1 MLRLEG
7 ANSVS
12 RLFRGYSTTRFSIT
26 KVTKLVIQQDFAS
39 CFKSVLLYSWHPQT
53 MKKFSLFIHVWNLVG
68 RFLREGK
75 NEQRKNNFFFLEQD
89 QMKDIQMTFW
99 PLRVTR
105 EAYNFFML
113 YQSLIKNKGIDPQ
126 RGSWL

>member
-1 MLRLEG
+1 MNKERI
-7 ANSVS
+7 N
-12 RLFRGYSTTRFSIT
+12 
-26 KVTKLVIQQDFAS
+26 
-39 CFKSVLLYSWHPQT
+39 
-53 MKKFSLFIHVWNLVG
+53 
-68 RFLREGK
+68 
-75 NEQRKNNFFFLEQD
+75 FFLEQD

-105 EAYNFFML
+105 EAYNFAML

>member
-12 RLFRGYSTTRFSIT
+12 RLFKGYQPQGFQLQI

-39 CFKSVLLYSWHPQT
+39 CFKSVLLCSWHPQT
-53 MKKFSLFIHVWNLVG
+53 MKKFTLFIHVWNLVG

-75 NEQRKNNFFFLEQD
+75 NEQRKNKFFSVN
-89 QMKDIQMTFW
+89 KIKRKIYKW
-99 PLRVTR
+99 P
-105 EAYNFFML
+105 
-113 YQSLIKNKGIDPQ
+113 SGP
-126 RGSWL
+126 